1 MLLIQKGDFT
11 YMGSSEY
18 LEYIMQRLSTVLYNT
33 SQTDLAIDKDRIL
46 DNIKGI
52 LEDYKKASGSDI
64 NIRDFRNNR

>member
-1 MLLIQKGDFT
+1 
-11 YMGSSEY
+11 MGSTEY
-18 LEYIMQRLSTVLYNT
+18 LKYIMQRLSTVLYNT
-33 SQTDLAIDKDRIL
+33 SQTDLAVDKDRIL

>member
-1 MLLIQKGDFT
+1 
-11 YMGSSEY
+11 MGSTEY